1 MIITTIFVSGI
12 LSLVHYLGFEH
23 VLVLLVSLP
32 INVYLGFLTL
42 LIVVKVGLVLKRS
55 LPYIRYLMKSIN
67 RLVEKDA
74 VVSASV
80 CVTPVKPVSQTNKN
94 QGAKAPSRSFSTASR
109 SRKSVSKKVSQS
121 SNKFTYSKKVL
132 DSFFKVIQKEGT
144 LVTLNLKRKVFDSK
158 LNKFKWIKIN
168 YPLVSA
174 LFSKLG
180 FRLFGA
186 CFPAKGKYSS
196 RLRQLSAFLVHIQN
210 MNRNHGSAYVVKY
223 LKVSQLA
230 IQKAIAGTAVG
241 SLNQLDPSLAFPGL
255 ATCGLP
261 KFIPL
266 RDRRL
271 ILLNGSAPVIRWWL
285 TLFSVYRV
293 IYIPGTL
300 KLGTITDP
308 MTAPWSSVMEVA
320 EELVKL
326 INPSMFDISK
336 FFGKSE
342 LLFLES
348 ASATSRV
355 SWAGFI

>member
-1 MIITTIFVSGI
+1 MIITLIFVSGI

-23 VLVLLVSLP
+23 VLILLVSLP
-32 INVYLGFLTL
+32 INAYLGLLTL
-42 LIVVKVGLVLKRS
+42 LIVVKVSLVLKRS
-55 LPYIRYLMKSIN
+55 LPHIRFLMKSIQ
-67 RLVEKDA
+67 RLAEEGA
-74 VVSASV
+74 VVSAPV
-80 CVTPVKPVSQTNKN
+80 DVIPVVKPVSKTNKN
-94 QGAKAPSRSFSTASR
+94 QGAKAPSRSYSTLGR
-109 SRKSVSKKVSQS
+109 SRKSMSREAKSE
-121 SNKFTYSKKVL
+121 NKFSYSKKIM
-132 DSFFKVIQKEGT
+132 DGFFKVIQKEGT
-144 LVTLNLKRKVFDSK
+144 LVTLNLKEKLRDKTNKLVWSKVK
-158 LNKFKWIKIN
+158 
-168 YPLVSA
+168 YPPISA

-210 MNRNHGSAYVVKY
+210 LNRNHGSTYVVKY

-230 IQKAIAGTAVG
+230 IQKAIAGTPVS
-241 SLNQLDPSLAFPGL
+241 SLNQLDPSLAFPRL

-261 KFIPL
+261 TFIPV

-271 ILLNGSAPVIRWWL
+271 MLNNAAAPVIRWWL

-300 KLGTITDP
+300 KLSTITDP
-308 MTAPWSSVMEVA
+308 MTATYEDVMSVAGEI
-320 EELVKL
+320 KDL